1 MPSSRASSVRLRRAE
16 RVQALLGESLTDGQL
31 MDALSGDAFRATE
44 ERLMEAVV
52 LAEAILTIN
61 EGVELVAETDL

>member
-1 MPSSRASSVRLRRAE
+1 
-16 RVQALLGESLTDGQL
+16 